1 MNRTAILVAILVA
14 ITVLV
19 IWVAARSSHSFS
31 EALGAPGFWMN
42 SVILVAAVSSL
53 VLRWQGSGSQALRYA
68 ATWLAIFVGLIL
80 AYSYKNDVSGL
91 YERFTGELNPAQP
104 VARADNAI
112 TLRRADD
119 GHFYADTSIN
129 GVSLRMLADTGATAI
144 SLSLAD
150 AKRVGIDVDHLSFNL
165 TMTTA
170 NGNAQG
176 AEVELDEVRV
186 GLIVRRKV
194 RAIVSPN
201 MDGSVLGMSF
211 FNTLTK
217 FQIERNEL
225 LLQD

>member
-1 MNRTAILVAILVA
+1 MNRTAIIVALLLA

-19 IWVAARSSHSFS
+19 VWVASRSSHSLA
-31 EALGAPGFWMN
+31 EALSSPGFTRN
-42 SVILVAAVSSL
+42 IIILVAAVSAL
-53 VLRWQGSGSQALRYA
+53 VLRWQGTGSQALRYG
-68 ATWLAIFVGLIL
+68 ATWLAVFVGLIL
-80 AYSYKNDVSGL
+80 AYSYKNDVNGL

-104 VARADNAI
+104 VALADNAI
-112 TLRRADD
+112 KLRRAED

-129 GVSLRMLADTGATAI
+129 GISLRMLADTGATAI
-144 SLSLAD
+144 SLGLSD
-150 AKRVGIDVDHLSFNL
+150 ARRVGIDVDHLSFDI

-186 GLIVRRKV
+186 GLIVRHKV

-211 FNTLTK
+211 FNTLSK